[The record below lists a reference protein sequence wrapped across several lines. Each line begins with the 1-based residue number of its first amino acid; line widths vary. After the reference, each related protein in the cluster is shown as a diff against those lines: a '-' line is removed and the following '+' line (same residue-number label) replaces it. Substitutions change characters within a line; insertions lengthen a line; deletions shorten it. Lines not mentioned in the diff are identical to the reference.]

1 MKVCLAVVFLV
12 FISAAHAA
20 QIKGTVVSTPRGE
33 PLRQVRISVLEQ
45 KTSVVTGDNGVFVL
59 PQLSPGRYTLQV
71 VAVGY
76 RLVNTSFEIVAE
88 NDDKDFSITL
98 VPDNLRR
105 TESVE
110 VKGDIFQQ
118 EDTAA
123 PSQMNLNARELKE
136 AGTVAANDPFRS
148 VESLPGVSASD
159 NNDFFGQ
166 FSVWGAPFSNVGVYL
181 DNVVVPQPFNTIP
194 GFRDG
199 ASLSVFSG
207 NTIADLTLLPVAY
220 PVRFGEDNGAA
231 LSLTTREGSR
241 TRPHFSVS
249 TGLTL
254 SEVLGE
260 GGLGTGGKGSWL
272 ASARKSYL
280 NAYYQHRG
288 GDPDVNVGF
297 QDADVKL
304 NYDLSRSHAISLYLL
319 TAHTDLDQTIPDAN
333 ADSLISGGNDFDV
346 GRVGWRYTV
355 TPQLLLDTQGAYIR
369 QRFDTRN
376 PSGQILT
383 TDYYGEWVGG
393 TRAVW
398 NWRRDHVMEAG
409 YTLRRL
415 RDAGYGQDFF
425 NGEISLFGQ
434 SDLTALR
441 QSGYAQQASSFFS
454 NRLRLM
460 AGVRWDQVSHVDFQP
475 VSTQVSAAW
484 QAASHTQV
492 QFGYARF
499 AQLPEL
505 SLLGANCVV
514 PLPADI
520 PPQTRIAD
528 VLSRSDHYSMAVEQR
543 LGETVRVRVEGFDR
557 QNGTL
562 EGTRVLS
569 QSGCSPIETDSRFT
583 NTVVPNYSRGM
594 QVMLQRR
601 SANRLSGWAGYTL
614 AYSRMQLPL
623 PGANPFNPAGA
634 ILVTPTLVDQRHTL
648 NAFGMYRLTSTV
660 NLSAKFLYGSGF
672 PFNIE
677 NFVIAGNTFLSA
689 GPAHDSIGH
698 FERLDVRVD
707 KAWVFSQWKMTL
719 YAEGLNLT
727 NHNNPRLLA
736 PSFDPMTGR
745 ATALTAKGLPIAP
758 TAGLTFEF

>member
-1 MKVCLAVVFLV
+1 MKACLAVVFLV
-12 FISAAHAA
+12 SMSAAHAA

-33 PLRQVRISVLEQ
+33 PLRQVRITVLEQ
-45 KTSVVTGDNGVFVL
+45 KTSVVTADAGAFVL
-59 PQLSPGRYTLQV
+59 PALSPGRYTLQV
-71 VAVGY
+71 MAVGY

-88 NDDKDFSITL
+88 SDDKELSIML

-105 TESVE
+105 TESVD

-118 EDTAA
+118 EGAA
-123 PSQMNLNARELKE
+123 VPSQMNLNASELKE
-136 AGTVAANDPFRS
+136 AATVAANDPFRS

-166 FSVWGAPFSNVGVYL
+166 FSVWGAPFSNVGIYL

-207 NTIADLTLLPVAY
+207 DTIADLTLLPVAY
-220 PVRFGEDNGAA
+220 PVRFAEDNGAA
-231 LSLTTREGSR
+231 LSLNTREGSR

-260 GGLGTGGKGSWL
+260 GGLGNQGKGSWL

-288 GDPDVNVGF
+288 GDPQVNVGF
-297 QDADVKL
+297 QDADLKL
-304 NYDLSRSHAISLYLL
+304 NYDLASKHAVSLSLL
-319 TAHTDLDQTIPDAN
+319 AAHTDLDQTIPQAN
-333 ADSLISGGNDFDV
+333 ANSLVSGGNDFDL

-355 TPQLLLDTQGAYIR
+355 TPKLLLDTQGAYIR

-376 PSGQILT
+376 PSSQILS

-398 NWRRDHVMEAG
+398 NWHPDHVMEAG

-415 RDAGYGQDFF
+415 RDAGYEQDF
-425 NGEISLFGQ
+425 NGGISLFGL

-484 QAASHTQV
+484 QAASRTQV

-505 SLLGANCVV
+505 NLLGANCVD
-514 PLPADI
+514 PLPQGI
-520 PPQTRIAD
+520 SPQTRVAD
-528 VLSRSDHYSMAVEQR
+528 ILSRSDHYSVAVEQR
-543 LGETVRVRVEGFDR
+543 LSETTRLRVEGFDR

-562 EGTRVLS
+562 EGSRVLA
-569 QSGCSPIETDSRFT
+569 QSGCGPIETDSRFP
-583 NTVVPNYSRGM
+583 NLLVPNYSRGM
-594 QVMLQRR
+594 QVMVQRR

-614 AYSRMQLPL
+614 AYSRMQLPV
-623 PGANPFNPAGA
+623 PGANPFNPAA
-634 ILVTPTLVDQRHTL
+634 ATFLVPTFEDQRHTF
-648 NAFGMYRLTSTV
+648 NAFGMYRLTPTV
-660 NLSAKFLYGSGF
+660 NLSSKFLYGSGF

-677 NFVIAGNTFLSA
+677 NVVIAGNTILST

-707 KAWVFSQWKMTL
+707 KAWVFGRRKLTL

-736 PSFDPMTGR
+736 PSFDPITGQ
-745 ATALTAKGLPIAP
+745 AVAVTAKGLPIAP